1 LSVKW
6 VRSKRW
12 DDEHLT
18 GWLTPVKWV
27 LRGLSSITLAVV
39 LLSLLAVYGVMASIP
54 VGMLAM
60 VPTLLVYAASVVV
73 PMVVIA
79 GVSGVGLFRLMG
91 GAGRREDRVLG
102 YVVGGATAIG
112 ASVAVVFAW
121 SQWVWPSLRYNSL
134 TGEGLRFFADDVQK
148 YAGVPLRRLP
158 GLEMSELEFYSWWPL
173 NLLLYVF
180 VVNMV
185 VATLRR
191 IEFKFE
197 NLGVL
202 TVHTGIVT
210 IALGSAYYSVAKQ
223 EGDTLLQAGGLD
235 ERGQML
241 AGPLQ
246 PGFYDNTRTVLRLDQ
261 GRGWEQRLL
270 EGVPRYNS
278 YNLNVLGDALTAGE
292 TGDDGRVLDIEVP
305 PPPAWTLP
313 AGIPSPV
320 DRDIHVR
327 LVGYAPY
334 AELVSAWQE
343 VPAGERALKSAGS
356 EDVSV
361 MRRVDLVDTR
371 PAESE
376 QSGAGGGA
384 LEQRA
389 MTFELLPDRPADR
402 VAMLTEALALEHTAG
417 MSEVRWNELRT
428 FHSQLRGQERHG
440 LIVDVPA
447 TEGRPAISRFYP
459 IIKGQVIELRESA
472 GPTATGEAGGRLRF
486 VLTVLDVTAEPPF
499 PIVTKGYENA
509 TSAVAQVRVV
519 PVGEDGQPRTSESY
533 TRWIYDRFPAI
544 AQDLLDTPTNDGRPS
559 RRAADPSISLRL
571 IDASRVQVYLDE
583 RPALSGSGPRL
594 AADTVLRAMVLV
606 PGVPARV
613 FDDLREGSLFMM
625 DQRLGWRIGKRLD
638 SVRRVQVPRLVPET
652 EQQSDNVGNHRRA
665 ALAVEVSLRDEAG
678 ARTWARTVWLDH
690 RQYAEISQ
698 DNGTPVTLPDGRE
711 VRLMF
716 ARLWRPLPSMA
727 LRLRDFEMIPYPHST
742 QARDFRSDVEVIR
755 GPGVREVLASG
766 RFVGPDRAVD
776 EAVKAGTVDV
786 GVRSTSLNDPLLQ
799 SPHYWSDQQALVAN
813 VYWSVMDTLGPSRFK
828 FSQNG
833 WDAQGWARTREQ
845 AEKGELP
852 RPFAQFTILGVGNNP
867 GIHIVALG
875 GILMVLGIP
884 WAFYVKPWLLRR
896 RKFAIQR
903 ELAAAGKLPKARAQ
917 MA

>member
-1 LSVKW
+1 MSVKW

-12 DDEHLT
+12 DEEHLT
-18 GWLTPVKWV
+18 GWLTPAKWV
-27 LRGLSSITLAVV
+27 LRVLSSITLAVV
-39 LLSLLAVYGVMASIP
+39 LLVLLSLFGVMASIP
-54 VGMLAM
+54 VGMLAL
-60 VPTLLVYAASVVV
+60 VPTLLVYAATLIVPWLVVGV
-73 PMVVIA
+73 LPAVVMWYRLGRERPMARMLVGAGLVV
-79 GVSGVGLFRLMG
+79 GMGVG
-91 GAGRREDRVLG
+91 V
-102 YVVGGATAIG
+102 TW
-112 ASVAVVFAW
+112 AW
-121 SQWVWPSLRYNSL
+121 SQYLWPVMQYNSL
-134 TGEGLRFFADDVQK
+134 TGEGLRFFADFVQK

-158 GLEMSELEFYSWWPL
+158 GLEMSELEFYAWWPL
-173 NLLLYVF
+173 NLLLYLF

-223 EGDTLLQAGGLD
+223 EGDTLLQAGGMD
-235 ERGQML
+235 ERGVMQ

-270 EGVPRYNS
+270 NGVPRYNS
-278 YNLNVLGDALTAGE
+278 YNLNVLGDAITASQ
-292 TGDDGRVLDIEVP
+292 TGDEGRVLDIEVP
-305 PPPAWTLP
+305 PPPAWSLP
-313 AGIPSPV
+313 AGIPAPV
-320 DRDIHVR
+320 DPDIHVR

-334 AELVSAWQE
+334 AELVQAWQE
-343 VPAGERALKSAGS
+343 VPPGERSAALAGS
-356 EDVSV
+356 EEVGSL
-361 MRRVDLVDTR
+361 RRVDLVDTR
-371 PAESE
+371 PAG
-376 QSGAGGGA
+376 SGPGASAG

-389 MTFELLPDRPADR
+389 MTFELLPERPADR
-402 VAMLTEALALEHTAG
+402 VAMLTEALALEHTIG
-417 MSEVRWNELRT
+417 MNDVRWNELRT

-440 LIVDVPA
+440 LIVDVPGA
-447 TEGRPAISRFYP
+447 DGRAAISRFYP
-459 IIKGQVIELRESA
+459 ISKGQVIELRESV
-472 GPTATGEAGGRLRF
+472 GPMAASEAGGRLRF
-486 VLTVLDVTAEPPF
+486 VMTVLDITGEPPF

-519 PVGEDGQPRTSESY
+519 PVGEDGQPRPEESY

-544 AQDLLDTPTNDGRPS
+544 AQDLLDTPSADGRPS
-559 RRAADPSISLRL
+559 RRPADPSISLRL

-583 RPALSGSGPRL
+583 RPAPGGAGPVAR
-594 AADTVLRAMVLV
+594 AETVLRAMVLV
-606 PGVPARV
+606 PGLPARV

-625 DQRLGWRIGKRLD
+625 DQRLGWRIGSRQD
-638 SVRRVQVPRLVPET
+638 AVRRVAVPRLVPET
-652 EQQSDNVGNHRRA
+652 EQDRDNVGNHRRA
-665 ALAVEVSLRDEAG
+665 ALAVEVSLRDAQG
-678 ARTWARTVWLDH
+678 KRTWARTVWLDH

-716 ARLWRPLPSMA
+716 ARLWRPLPNMA
-727 LRLRDFEMIPYPHST
+727 LRLREFEMIPYPHST
-742 QARDFRSDVEVIR
+742 QPRDFRSDVEVIR
-755 GPGVREVLASG
+755 GPGVREVLSMG
-766 RFVGPDRAVD
+766 RFMGPDRAVE
-776 EAVKAGTVDV
+776 EALKAGTVDV

-799 SPHYWSDQQALVAN
+799 SPHYWSDQQSVVAN
-813 VYWSVMDTLGPSRFK
+813 VYWSIMDTLGPSRFK

-845 AEKGELP
+845 AEAGQLP

-867 GIHIVALG
+867 GIHIIALG

-884 WAFYVKPWLLRR
+884 WAFYVKPALLRR
-896 RKFAIQR
+896 RKLAIQR
-903 ELAAAGKLPKARAQ
+903 ELMAAGKMPKVEPR